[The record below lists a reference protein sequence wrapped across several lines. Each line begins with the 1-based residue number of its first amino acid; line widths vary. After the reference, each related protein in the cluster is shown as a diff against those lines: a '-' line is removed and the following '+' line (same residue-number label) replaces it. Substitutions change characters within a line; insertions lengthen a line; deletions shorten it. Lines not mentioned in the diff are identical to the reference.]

1 MHDGHGYG
9 VRIRRP
15 PDAADEWAA
24 DLALIIAPIIGESPD
39 DLEDALLSGILVVA
53 QGLPYDEAKQLVDVF
68 IGLGAQA
75 DVVDVPPE
83 PDLAPGMGSLSG
95 LMPQVGDGPPPRIA
109 GTQPFSV
116 AGLRR
121 ALEAAQRPPPVA
133 EPPPPDAFAPPPMAP
148 PPGAFAPPPVATRTS
163 TRPLPRRRASRLGAS
178 MKAPD
183 CSKTRAMTGCRPASC
198 PSRRASRTAGPPPR
212 ARSIERCLA

>member
-75 DVVDVPPE
+75 DVVDVPPNK
-83 PDLAPGMGSLSG
+83 PRTGPKQLAPGTNT
-95 LMPQVGDGPPPRIA
+95 RC
-109 GTQPFSV
+109 
-116 AGLRR
+116 
-121 ALEAAQRPPPVA
+121 PVA
-133 EPPPPDAFAPPPMAP
+133 NTPAAS
-148 PPGAFAPPPVATRTS
+148 GSV
-163 TRPLPRRRASRLGAS
+163 TRPTDS
-178 MKAPD
+178 
-183 CSKTRAMTGCRPASC
+183 
-198 PSRRASRTAGPPPR
+198 
-212 ARSIERCLA
+212 